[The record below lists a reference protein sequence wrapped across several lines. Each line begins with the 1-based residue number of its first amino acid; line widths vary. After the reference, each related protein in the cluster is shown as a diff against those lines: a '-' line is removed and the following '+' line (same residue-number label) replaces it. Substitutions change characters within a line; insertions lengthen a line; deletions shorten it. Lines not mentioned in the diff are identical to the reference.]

1 MCNAV
6 CEYSCFSGTGT
17 GYDHAVTVSIEDGVT
32 LARIKFTL
40 VIYHIIQFFAIAK
53 LLKHGIIPIFVPYYE
68 KMSYQQLF
76 PITDSIWISFVVLS
90 LVLFIPSL
98 CKRLRFPQIAG
109 LIITGTL
116 IGPGLLNILHITP
129 EISFFSRM
137 GLLFIMFFA
146 GLDIDLEE
154 MKRNRVWGITFGVIT
169 FALPWVLCYFS
180 CIWLLKLNVHTAA
193 ILACIMGSH
202 TLISYPIISRYGLG
216 RRQSVTISVSGAL
229 VAILLALIVYAVMMS
244 THGNSDFNPFWF
256 ALKIALYI
264 TGIILVYPRM
274 ARDFFGR
281 VTNSFSHFLFVMIL
295 LAFSCGVAQVIG
307 LDSIVGAFLAGIV
320 LNRYIPKSSPLMN
333 RLDFVGNTLFV
344 PLFLLGT
351 GLMIDLSGMS
361 GNWMFLA
368 AFGVLFTVGTAGKW
382 LAALFVQKANGFTP
396 DDRRII
402 FGLSESHAAGALA
415 IAMGAFAG
423 GLMDNTTLS
432 TTVLIVLF
440 SCIFSNIITES
451 AAFQLHQNE
460 QADEQHDNRLLV
472 MLTGSNT
479 LRAIM
484 DTAMTLYQRGDRDM
498 VGLYVTVNGEHAPK
512 YMQDGKG
519 RLQEAQEIAASA
531 DIPFVTHNRLG
542 NNIID
547 SILHASNEFETNSLL
562 MGLPLRHS
570 INLPYLENII
580 SPLNDGYHGQIVMQ
594 RFVTPINTIRR
605 IVVLVPGPVLQDDA
619 FEHCMEVIYRITM
632 SIGCATV
639 FYGKEQ
645 PISAV
650 RGTGLN
656 FSSGRVT
663 YNEVSETADMHWV
676 MRSLNQDHLLII
688 VSPRDSESHAGRSFR
703 HLYERIHMAETDFS
717 TMLLFPATQTVKGK
731 EEATVR
737 TERDFLKMLRM

>member
-1 MCNAV
+1 
-6 CEYSCFSGTGT
+6 
-17 GYDHAVTVSIEDGVT
+17 
-32 LARIKFTL
+32 
-40 VIYHIIQFFAIAK
+40 
-53 LLKHGIIPIFVPYYE
+53 
-68 KMSYQQLF
+68 MSFQQLF
-76 PITDSIWISFVVLS
+76 PLTDSIWICFVVLT
-90 LVLFIPSL
+90 LVLFVPIL

-109 LIITGTL
+109 LILTGTI
-116 IGPGLLNILHITP
+116 IGPSLLHIIGLTP
-129 EISFFSRM
+129 EIRFFSRI

-146 GLDIDLEE
+146 GLGIDLEE
-154 MKRNRVWGITFGVIT
+154 MKRNKVWGITFGVIT
-169 FALPWVLCYFS
+169 FALPWVMCYFS
-180 CIWLLKLNVHTAA
+180 CIWLLQLPASTSA

-229 VAILLALIVYAVMMS
+229 IAILLALVVYAVMMS
-244 THGNSDFNPFWF
+244 THGDGDFNPYWF
-256 ALKIALYI
+256 ILKIVVYI
-264 TGIILVYPRM
+264 AAVIFIYPRI
-274 ARDFFGR
+274 ARDFFSR

-295 LAFSCGVAQVIG
+295 LALSCGLAQVIG

-320 LNRYIPKSSPLMN
+320 LGRYIPKSSPLMN

-351 GLMIDLSGMS
+351 GLMIDINGMS
-361 GNWMFLA
+361 GNWLFLI
-368 AFGVLFTVGTAGKW
+368 AFGVLFTVGTIGKW
-382 LAALFVQKANGFTP
+382 MAALFVQKANSLSRY
-396 DDRRII
+396 DRRII

-423 GLMDNTTLS
+423 GLMDNSTLS
-432 TTVLIVLF
+432 STVLIVLF
-440 SCIFSNIITES
+440 SCILSNLITEK
-451 AAFQLHQNE
+451 AAVLIHQNE
-460 QADEQHDNRLLV
+460 QTDTTRDNRLLV

-484 DTAMTLYQRGDRDM
+484 DTAMTLYDRKDRDM

-547 SILHASNEFETNSLL
+547 SILHASNEFETNGIV

-570 INLPYLENII
+570 IDLPYFENII
-580 SPLNDGYHGQIVMQ
+580 SPLNDGYHGQIVLQ

-619 FEHCMEVIYRITM
+619 FERCMESIYRITM
-632 SIGCATV
+632 AIGCATD
-639 FYGKEQ
+639 FYGKDQ

-656 FSSGRVT
+656 FSSGRVS

-676 MRSLNQDHLLII
+676 MSSLAQDHLLII
-688 VSPRDSESHAGRSFR
+688 VGTRDSESHAARSFR
-703 HLYERIHMAETDFS
+703 HLYERIHMPESDFS
-717 TMLLFPATQTVKGK
+717 TMLIFPETQTVKGK
-731 EEATVR
+731 EEATLR

>member
-1 MCNAV
+1 MG
-6 CEYSCFSGTGT
+6 F
-17 GYDHAVTVSIEDGVT
+17 
-32 LARIKFTL
+32 
-40 VIYHIIQFFAIAK
+40 
-53 LLKHGIIPIFVPYYE
+53 
-68 KMSYQQLF
+68 QQLF
-76 PITDSIWISFVVLS
+76 PVTDTIWICFVVLM
-90 LVLFIPSL
+90 LVLFVPVL

-109 LIITGTL
+109 LIVTGVL
-116 IGPGLLNILHITP
+116 LGPGLLNILQITP
-129 EISFFSRM
+129 ELQFFSRI

-146 GLDIDLEE
+146 GLEIDLEE
-154 MKRNRVWGITFGVIT
+154 MKRNKVWGIIFGVIT
-169 FALPWVLCYFS
+169 FAVPWILCYIS
-180 CIWLLKLNVHTAA
+180 SICLLKLSAHTSA

-229 VAILLALIVYAVMMS
+229 IAILLALIVYAVMMS
-244 THGNSDFNPFWF
+244 TSSGENFNPLWF
-256 ALKIALYI
+256 TVRIVIFVAAV
-264 TGIILVYPRM
+264 ILIYPRI
-274 ARDFFGR
+274 ARNYFHR

-295 LAFSCGVAQVIG
+295 LALSCGLAQLIG

-333 RLDFVGNTLFV
+333 RLDFVGNTLFI
-344 PLFLLGT
+344 PMFLLGT
-351 GLMIDLSGMS
+351 GLMIDLSGIA
-361 GNWMFLA
+361 GGWLFLT
-368 AFGVLFTVGTAGKW
+368 AFVTLFTIGTVGKW
-382 LAALFVQKANGFTP
+382 FAALFVQKVNGFTR

-423 GLMDNTTLS
+423 GMMDNATLS

-440 SCIFSNIITES
+440 SCILSNIITENG
-451 AAFQLHQNE
+451 AASLHQNE
-460 QADEQHDNRLLV
+460 QADTPARDNRMLV

-479 LRAIM
+479 LQALMDSAI
-484 DTAMTLYQRGDRDM
+484 TLHDRNDRDM
-498 VGLYVTVNGEHAPK
+498 VGLYITINGEHAPK
-512 YMQDGKG
+512 YLQDGKG
-519 RLQEAQEIAASA
+519 RLEEAQQIAASA
-531 DIPFVTHNRLG
+531 DIPFITHNRLG

-547 SILHASNEFETNSLL
+547 SIIHASNEFETNSLL

-580 SPLNDGYHGQIVMQ
+580 SPLNDAFHGQIVLQ

-619 FEHCMEVIYRITM
+619 FEKCMESIYRISM
-632 SIGCATV
+632 AIGCAMD
-639 FYGKEQ
+639 FYGKDQ

-656 FSSGRVT
+656 FASGRVS

-676 MRSLNQDHLLII
+676 MSRLRTDHLLII
-688 VSPRDSESHAGRSFR
+688 VGPRDSESHAARSFR
-703 HLYERIHMAETDFS
+703 HLYERIHMPETDFS
-717 TMLLFPATQTVKGK
+717 TMLLFPETQTVKGK
-731 EEATVR
+731 EEATLR